1 MAVTGR
7 AITVDGVRYWW
18 KVRPKPTYSEGLG
31 HGPLR
36 FAVEHADGGATLL
49 VSLPVLRPDN
59 WIAPTP
65 FAVRPRLVADTI
77 RAALA
82 RGWDPRASGPVF
94 EMTLPDD
101 AISAG

>member
-1 MAVTGR
+1 MTLTGR
-7 AITVDGVRYWW
+7 AITVDGVGYRW

-59 WIAPTP
+59 WIAPVP
-65 FAVRPRLVADTI
+65 FAVRPSLVADAI
-77 RAALA
+77 RVA

-94 EMTLPDD
+94 EMALPED